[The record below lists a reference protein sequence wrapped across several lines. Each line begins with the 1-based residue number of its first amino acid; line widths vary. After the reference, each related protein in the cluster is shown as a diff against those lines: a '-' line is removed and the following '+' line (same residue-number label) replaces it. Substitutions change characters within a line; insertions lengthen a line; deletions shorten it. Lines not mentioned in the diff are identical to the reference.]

1 MPSFLKLPK
10 IAVIVNK
17 FFKRNWR
24 ILLSSCGRRESPHLP
39 WKVSLCKEKT
49 KLTSSVQPS
58 NNTKLI
64 LSSVG
69 LKMMFLLN
77 NRSTREHS
85 LKVRVHRDNRLL
97 LNFKISRHKTG
108 LIQMRATLT
117 CLTHRVQAW
126 SWEIKDRPVSKEIT
140 WGKATKIMA
149 AIGRIP
155 TSQRR
160 EIGKTQITINNY

>member
-1 MPSFLKLPK
+1 MLSFLKSQK
-10 IAVIVNK
+10 TAVIVNK

-24 ILLSSCGRRESPHLP
+24 ILLSSYGRRESPHLP

-49 KLTSSVQPS
+49 KLTSSVQLLS
-58 NNTKLI
+58 NTKLI
-64 LSSVG
+64 LSLG
-69 LKMMFLLN
+69 DLKMMFLLN

-85 LKVRVHRDNRLL
+85 LKVRVHRDNRQL
-97 LNFKISRHKTG
+97 LNFKISRHKIG

-140 WGKATKIMA
+140 WGRATKTMA
-149 AIGRIP
+149 VIGRIP

-160 EIGKTQITINNY
+160 EKGKTPTTISNY